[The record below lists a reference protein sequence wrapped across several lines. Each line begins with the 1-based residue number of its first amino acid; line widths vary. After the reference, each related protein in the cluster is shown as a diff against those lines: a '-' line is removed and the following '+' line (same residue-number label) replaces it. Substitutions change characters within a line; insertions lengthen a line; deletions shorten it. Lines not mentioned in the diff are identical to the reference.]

1 MKRFFKHKTHNNNP
15 FENMNNKKEDGETTM
30 ADEIK
35 DTELNNEEVKETS
48 EENNEEKIV
57 EETENNQEESTGSD
71 ETEKL
76 KAALEHLNNQYLR
89 LAADFDNYR
98 KRQAQEREALLKY
111 GTEECMKKVIEV
123 VDNFERAIKS
133 VERIDDV
140 DKMKET
146 FFVLNKQLTD
156 SLTKLGLEEIK
167 CVGEKFDPILHEAVL
182 QTKTEEYPEETV
194 TQELQKGYKLGD
206 KVLRPAM
213 VAVAVKE

>member
-1 MKRFFKHKTHNNNP
+1 MKRFFKQKAQCKNP
-15 FENMNNKKEDGETTM
+15 FENTENKGEYGETTM
-30 ADEIK
+30 TDEIK
-35 DTELNNEEVKETS
+35 DNEQNNIEEELKETP
-48 EENNEEKIV
+48 EENDTEEIV
-57 EETENNQEESTGSD
+57 EENAEKTAEES

-76 KAALEHLNNQYLR
+76 KTALEHLNNQYLR

-133 VERIDDV
+133 VEKIDNV
-140 DKMKET
+140 NKMKET

-156 SLTKLGLEEIK
+156 SLSKLGLEEIK
-167 CVGEKFDPILHEAVL
+167 SVGEKFDPMMHEAVL
-182 QTKTEEYPEETV
+182 QTKTEEVPEETI

-206 KVLRPAM
+206 KVIRPAM

>member
-1 MKRFFKHKTHNNNP
+1 M
-15 FENMNNKKEDGETTM
+15 
-30 ADEIK
+30 
-35 DTELNNEEVKETS
+35 
-48 EENNEEKIV
+48 
-57 EETENNQEESTGSD
+57 
-71 ETEKL
+71 
-76 KAALEHLNNQYLR
+76 EHLNNQYLR